1 MSTLLY
7 SLDRPARHRGLME
20 RMARALGIDLE
31 AGVRDGHID
40 QGLVERLKWRCVLCD
55 QPDACERLLSV
66 RPNIDAAP
74 DYCIN
79 SRTLAE
85 LRSKEL
91 RNPEQPH
98 AGAVHADGVTALSAT
113 ETLSLRPD

>member
-1 MSTLLY
+1 
-7 SLDRPARHRGLME
+7 ME
-20 RMARALGIDLE
+20 RMAHALGIDLE

-85 LRSKEL
+85 LRSKEP

-98 AGAVHADGVTALSAT
+98 AGAVHADRVTALSAT
-113 ETLSLRPD
+113 ETSSPRPD